1 MHKMSKHEAQE
12 ITNLWI
18 FQTDKQFMKQKAK
31 TKSESQKENKQSDTL
46 INK

>member
-18 FQTDKQFMKQKAK
+18 FQTDKQFIKQKAK
-31 TKSESQKENKQSDTL
+31 TKSESQKEKNLPREDKIL
-46 INK
+46 